1 VAGPAS
7 AALDKG
13 QREQSGAELTP
24 ALAGAGPVRLADYT
38 TLGLGGPA
46 PVLYTATS
54 EAEVAE
60 ALRAVE
66 GLAAPG
72 SPRPRALVLGGGSN
86 LVVADTGVDVP
97 VVRVAVPGVD
107 VGRDPDRPDDV
118 VVTIGAG
125 EDWDTVVAALVDDGW
140 TGPESLSG
148 IPGSAG
154 ATPVQN
160 VGAYGTEISDL
171 LLDVRLYDRA
181 TGALRTVTA
190 AELRLGYRSSA
201 LRGTDAAVVTAVR
214 LRLSRAARPVR
225 YAELARTL
233 DLAVGG
239 TAPAG
244 DVRQAVLA
252 LRRGKGMVLDPDD
265 PDTRSAGSFFTNPI
279 LSDAAFGATLAAIER
294 RLGADVTVPRYPA
307 EGGVKLS
314 AAWLI
319 ERAGFGKGYPGG
331 ARPGAHVTVSGKHT
345 LALTNRGGGSTAELL
360 ALAREIRDGVREAFA
375 VTLRP
380 EPVLVGVSLD

>member
-1 VAGPAS
+1 
-7 AALDKG
+7 
-13 QREQSGAELTP
+13 
-24 ALAGAGPVRLADYT
+24 LADYT

-46 PVLYTATS
+46 PVMYTATS
-54 EAEVAE
+54 EAEVVE
-60 ALRAVE
+60 ALRDADRTA
-66 GLAAPG
+66 GNG
-72 SPRPRALVLGGGSN
+72 GALVLGGGSN
-86 LVVADTGVDVP
+86 LVIADNGVDVP
-97 VVRVAVPGVD
+97 VVHVAVPGMSIEPD
-107 VGRDPDRPDDV
+107 AADPDRA

-125 EDWDTVVAALVDDGW
+125 EDWDTVVAALVSDGW

-171 LLDVRLYDRA
+171 LLDVSLYDRR
-181 TGALRTVTA
+181 TGELRTASA
-190 AELRLGYRSSA
+190 ADLHLDYRSSV
-201 LRGTDAAVVTAVR
+201 LRGTDTAVVTAVR
-214 LRLSRAARPVR
+214 LCLSRAARPVR

-233 DLAVGG
+233 GVAVGD
-239 TAPAG
+239 TAPAA

-252 LRRGKGMVLDPDD
+252 LRRAKGMVLDPND

-279 LSDAAFGATLAAIER
+279 LTDAHLEDALAAIR
-294 RLGADVTVPRYPA
+294 QRLGTDITVPRYPA
-307 EGGVKLS
+307 DRGVKLS

-319 ERAGFGKGYPGG
+319 ERAGFGKGYPGE

-345 LALTNRGGGSTAELL
+345 LALTNRGGATTAELVD
-360 ALAREIRDGVREAFA
+360 LAREIRDGVRAAFA

-380 EPVLVGVSLD
+380 EPVFVGVGID

>member
-1 VAGPAS
+1 VS
-7 AALDKG
+7 DAAP
-13 QREQSGAELTP
+13 SGS
-24 ALAGAGPVRLADYT
+24 GPVRLADYT
-38 TLGLGGPA
+38 TLGLGGRA

-60 ALRAVE
+60 ALRRAD
-66 GLAAPG
+66 GAAG
-72 SPRPRALVLGGGSN
+72 SPHPGALVLGGGSN
-86 LVVADTGVDVP
+86 LVVADDGVDVP
-97 VVRVAVPGVD
+97 VVRVAVPGVHVD
-107 VGRDPDRPDDV
+107 LDADGAA
-118 VVTIGAG
+118 VTIGAG
-125 EDWDTVVAALVDDGW
+125 ENWDTVVATLVGEGW

-148 IPGSAG
+148 IPGSVG

-171 LLDVRLYDRA
+171 LIDIRLYDRR
-181 TGALRTVTA
+181 TGAFRTVAA
-190 AELRLGYRSSA
+190 AELRLGYRSSV

-214 LRLSRAARPVR
+214 LRLTRAARPVR

-233 DLAVGG
+233 GVTVGDS
-239 TAPAG
+239 APAAE
-244 DVRQAVLA
+244 VRQAVLE
-252 LRRGKGMVLDPDD
+252 LRRAKGMVLDPDD

-279 LSDAAFGATLAAIER
+279 LSEADMVVTGAAIAAR
-294 RLGADVTVPRYPA
+294 FGPDVSFPRYPA
-307 EGGVKLS
+307 DGGTKLS

-319 ERAGFGKGYPGG
+319 ERAGFGKGYPSK
-331 ARPGAHVTVSGKHT
+331 ARPEAHVTVSSKHT

-360 ALAREIRDGVREAFA
+360 TLAREIRDGVREAFA